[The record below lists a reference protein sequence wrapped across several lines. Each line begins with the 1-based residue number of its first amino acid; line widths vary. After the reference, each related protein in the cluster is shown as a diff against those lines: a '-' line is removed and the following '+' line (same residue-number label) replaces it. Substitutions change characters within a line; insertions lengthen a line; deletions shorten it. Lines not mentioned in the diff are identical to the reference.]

1 MIEVFLNDETLG
13 YELPYLF
20 DDASVKLDY
29 FGGEIEQVQAKFDLT
44 ELTFTGQAKKRIK
57 EFEALNGAFF
67 QMPIKILI
75 DGAIFLDGYI
85 FDYEINDN
93 ENKLKASFVK
103 SDLNLLAE
111 KLGGVTSLLLANK
124 YTFTSFDFIVEKSDN
139 EIKKELA
146 MLVITN
152 IMYIF
157 IVKQAIKEAKDYI
170 ASLSDISLGATLR
183 KVFEGVFLAIYL
195 GGLAFTLFKVVKQLK
210 DLILPSVKRTKGV
223 SLNELLVRPL
233 EYLGYNLETNLK
245 DLDKI
250 IHWSSRFT
258 KDQNTQIL
266 GGVAFDKKINKTDL
280 FVPNSSDRLYRCLE
294 VLKFVQEKY
303 NVRFYVRD
311 KTVFCYGKYD
321 IFWDKLA
328 KATINEDLPL
338 VKYVK
343 NTSEHNAT
351 TEINYTSDFS
361 DTWTLEN
368 FKGNH
373 FLVTSQLKDYKK
385 STALG
390 YKSID
395 YGVAR
400 TSRKDILNIVEVFW
414 ESFVKTVNTLAEIVK
429 GGKANAI
436 LTPRI
441 GVAKISAETFNVA
454 KILYLENGA
463 IPKNHN
469 EKINAKNDYINY
481 ISKDSFVLEPR
492 NKKIIHSGIKIKC
505 NTEKFA
511 KLQENKVVTLKSGE
525 IAEVRSLEW
534 FPRKN
539 YAIIDIAINN
549 DYKTNLEENY
559 YESEK

>member
-13 YELPYLF
+13 YDLPYLF

-44 ELTFTGQAKKRIK
+44 ELTFTGKAKKRIK
-57 EFEALNGAFF
+57 DFEELNGAFF

-75 DGAIFLDGYI
+75 DGTIFLDGYI
-85 FDYEINDN
+85 FDFEVNDN

-111 KLGGVTSLLLANK
+111 KLGGVTSLLISNK
-124 YTFTSFDFIVEKSDN
+124 YTFTTFDFIIEKSEN
-139 EIKKELA
+139 EAKKDLA

-157 IVKQAIKEAKDYI
+157 IIKQAIKETKDYI
-170 ASLSDISLGATLR
+170 ASLADISPGATFR
-183 KVFEGVFLAIYL
+183 KVLEGVFLAIYL
-195 GGLAFTLFKVVKQLK
+195 GGLAFTLFKVVKQIR
-210 DLILPSVKRTKGV
+210 DLIIPSVKRTKGV
-223 SLNELLVRPL
+223 SLNELLTKPL
-233 EYLGYNLETNLK
+233 EYLGYKLETNIK

-250 IHWSSRFT
+250 VHWSSRYT
-258 KDQNTQIL
+258 RDQNTQIV
-266 GGVAFDKKINKTDL
+266 GGLAFDKKINKTDL

-303 NVRFYVRD
+303 NARFYVKD
-311 KTVFCYGKYD
+311 KTVFCYSKFD
-321 IFWDKLA
+321 VFWDKLG

-338 VKYVK
+338 VKFTK
-343 NTSEHNAT
+343 NTSEHYTT
-351 TEINYTSDFS
+351 TEINYASDFT

-385 STALG
+385 STATG

-400 TSRKDILNIVEVFW
+400 ATRKESLNIVEIFW
-414 ESFVKTVNTLAEIVK
+414 ETFVKTVNTLAEIVS
-429 GGKANAI
+429 GGKVNTV
-436 LTPRI
+436 LSPRI
-441 GVAKISAETFNVA
+441 GVAKISAENFNVA
-454 KILYLENGA
+454 KILYLENGK
-463 IPKNHN
+463 IPKNYN

-481 ISKDSFVLEPR
+481 ISQNSFTLEPR
-492 NKKIIHSGIKIKC
+492 NKKVIHTGVKIKC

-511 KLQENKVVTLKSGE
+511 KLQENKVITLKSGE

-534 FPRKN
+534 FQRKN
-539 YAIIDIAINN
+539 YAIMDIAIQN
-549 DYKTNLEENY
+549 DYKTNLEEYY

>member
-13 YELPYLF
+13 YDLPYLF

-44 ELTFTGQAKKRIK
+44 ELTFTGKAKKRIK
-57 EFEALNGAFF
+57 DFEELNGAFF

-75 DGAIFLDGYI
+75 DGTIFLDGYI
-85 FDYEINDN
+85 FDFEVNDN

-111 KLGGVTSLLLANK
+111 KLGGVTSLLISNK
-124 YTFTSFDFIVEKSDN
+124 YTFTTFDFIIEKSEN
-139 EIKKELA
+139 EAKKDLA

-157 IVKQAIKEAKDYI
+157 IIKQAIKETKDYI
-170 ASLSDISLGATLR
+170 ASLADISPGATFR
-183 KVFEGVFLAIYL
+183 KVLEGVFLAIYL
-195 GGLAFTLFKVVKQLK
+195 GGLAFTLFKVVKQIR
-210 DLILPSVKRTKGV
+210 DLIIPSVKRTKGV
-223 SLNELLVRPL
+223 SLNELLTKPL
-233 EYLGYNLETNLK
+233 EYLGYKLETNIK

-250 IHWSSRFT
+250 VHWSSRYT
-258 KDQNTQIL
+258 RDQNTQIV
-266 GGVAFDKKINKTDL
+266 GGLAFDKKINKTDL

-303 NVRFYVRD
+303 NARFYVKD
-311 KTVFCYGKYD
+311 KTVFCYSKFD
-321 IFWDKLA
+321 VFWDKLG

-338 VKYVK
+338 VKFTK
-343 NTSEHNAT
+343 NTSEHYTT
-351 TEINYTSDFS
+351 TEINYASDFT

-385 STALG
+385 STATG

-400 TSRKDILNIVEVFW
+400 ATRKESLNIVEIFW
-414 ESFVKTVNTLAEIVK
+414 ETFVKTVNTLAEIVS
-429 GGKANAI
+429 GGKVNTV
-436 LTPRI
+436 LSPRI
-441 GVAKISAETFNVA
+441 GVAKISAENFNVA
-454 KILYLENGA
+454 KILYLENGK
-463 IPKNHN
+463 IPKNYN

-481 ISKDSFVLEPR
+481 ISQNSFTLEPR
-492 NKKIIHSGIKIKC
+492 NKKVIHTGVKIKC

-511 KLQENKVVTLKSGE
+511 KLQENKLITLKSGE

-539 YAIIDIAINN
+539 YAIMDIAIQN
-549 DYKTNLEENY
+549 DYKTNLEEYY

>member
-13 YELPYLF
+13 YDLPYLF

-44 ELTFTGQAKKRIK
+44 ELTFTGKAKKRIK
-57 EFEALNGAFF
+57 DFEELNGAFF

-75 DGAIFLDGYI
+75 DGTIFLDGYI
-85 FDYEINDN
+85 FDFEVNDN

-111 KLGGVTSLLLANK
+111 KLSGVTSLLISNK
-124 YTFTSFDFIVEKSDN
+124 YTFTTFDFIIEKSEN
-139 EIKKELA
+139 EAKKDLA

-157 IVKQAIKEAKDYI
+157 IIKQAIKETKDYI
-170 ASLSDISLGATLR
+170 ASLADISPGATFR
-183 KVFEGVFLAIYL
+183 KVLEGVFLAIYL
-195 GGLAFTLFKVVKQLK
+195 GGLAFTLFKVVKQIR
-210 DLILPSVKRTKGV
+210 DLIIPSVKRTKGV
-223 SLNELLVRPL
+223 SLNELLTKPL
-233 EYLGYNLETNLK
+233 EYLGYKLETNIK

-250 IHWSSRFT
+250 VHWSSRYT
-258 KDQNTQIL
+258 RDQNTQIV
-266 GGVAFDKKINKTDL
+266 GGLAFDKKINKTDL

-303 NVRFYVRD
+303 NARFYVKD
-311 KTVFCYGKYD
+311 KTVFCYSKFD
-321 IFWDKLA
+321 VFWDKLG
-328 KATINEDLPL
+328 KATINEDLHL
-338 VKYVK
+338 VKFTK
-343 NTSEHNAT
+343 NTSEHYTT
-351 TEINYTSDFS
+351 TEINYASDFT

-385 STALG
+385 STATG

-400 TSRKDILNIVEVFW
+400 ATRKESLNIVEIFW
-414 ESFVKTVNTLAEIVK
+414 ETFVKTVNTLAEIVS
-429 GGKANAI
+429 GGKVNTV
-436 LTPRI
+436 LSPRI
-441 GVAKISAETFNVA
+441 GVAKISAENFNVA
-454 KILYLENGA
+454 KILYLENGK
-463 IPKNHN
+463 IPKNYN

-481 ISKDSFVLEPR
+481 ISQNSFTLEPR
-492 NKKIIHSGIKIKC
+492 NKKVIHTGVKIKC

-511 KLQENKVVTLKSGE
+511 KLQENKVITLKSGE

-539 YAIIDIAINN
+539 YAIMDIAIQN
-549 DYKTNLEENY
+549 DYKTNLEEYY

>member
-13 YELPYLF
+13 YDLPYLF

-44 ELTFTGQAKKRIK
+44 ELTFTGKAKKRIK
-57 EFEALNGAFF
+57 DFEELNGAFF

-75 DGAIFLDGYI
+75 DGTIFLDGYI
-85 FDYEINDN
+85 FDFEVNDN

-111 KLGGVTSLLLANK
+111 KLGGVTSLLISNK
-124 YTFTSFDFIVEKSDN
+124 YTFTTFDFIIEKSEN
-139 EIKKELA
+139 EAKKDLA

-157 IVKQAIKEAKDYI
+157 IIKQAIKETKDYI
-170 ASLSDISLGATLR
+170 ASLADISPGATFR
-183 KVFEGVFLAIYL
+183 KVLEGVFLAIYL
-195 GGLAFTLFKVVKQLK
+195 GGLAFTLFKVVKQIR
-210 DLILPSVKRTKGV
+210 DLIIPSVKRTKGV
-223 SLNELLVRPL
+223 SLNELLTKPL
-233 EYLGYNLETNLK
+233 EYLGYKLETNIK

-250 IHWSSRFT
+250 VHWSSRYT
-258 KDQNTQIL
+258 RDQNTQIV
-266 GGVAFDKKINKTDL
+266 GGLAFDKKINKTDL

-303 NVRFYVRD
+303 NARFYVKD
-311 KTVFCYGKYD
+311 KTVFCYSKFD
-321 IFWDKLA
+321 VFWDKLG

-338 VKYVK
+338 VKFTK
-343 NTSEHNAT
+343 NTSEHYTT
-351 TEINYTSDFS
+351 TEINYASDFT

-385 STALG
+385 STATG

-400 TSRKDILNIVEVFW
+400 ATRKESLNIVEIFW
-414 ESFVKTVNTLAEIVK
+414 ETFVKTVNTLAEIVS
-429 GGKANAI
+429 GGKVNTV
-436 LTPRI
+436 LSPRI
-441 GVAKISAETFNVA
+441 GVAKISAENFNVA
-454 KILYLENGA
+454 KILYLENGK
-463 IPKNHN
+463 IPKNYN

-481 ISKDSFVLEPR
+481 ISQNSFTLEPR
-492 NKKIIHSGIKIKC
+492 NKKVIHTGVKIKC

-511 KLQENKVVTLKSGE
+511 KLQENKVITLKSGE

-539 YAIIDIAINN
+539 YAIMDIAIQN
-549 DYKTNLEENY
+549 DYKTNLEEYY

>member
-13 YELPYLF
+13 YDLPYLF
-20 DDASVKLDY
+20 DDSSVKLDY

-44 ELTFTGQAKKRIK
+44 ELTFTGKAKKRIK
-57 EFEALNGAFF
+57 DFEELNGAFF

-75 DGAIFLDGYI
+75 DGTIFLDGYI
-85 FDYEINDN
+85 FDFEINEN

-111 KLGGVTSLLLANK
+111 KLSGVTSLLISNK
-124 YTFTSFDFIVEKSDN
+124 YTFTSFDFIIEKSEN
-139 EIKKELA
+139 ELKKDLA

-157 IVKQAIKEAKDYI
+157 IIKQAIKETKDYI
-170 ASLSDISLGATLR
+170 ASLADISPGATFR
-183 KVFEGVFLAIYL
+183 KILEGVFLAIYL
-195 GGLAFTLFKVVKQLK
+195 GGVAFTLFKVVKQLR

-223 SLNELLVRPL
+223 SLKELLTKPI
-233 EYLGYNLETNLK
+233 EYLGYKLETNIK
-245 DLDKI
+245 DLENV
-250 IHWSSRFT
+250 IHWSSRYT
-258 KDQNTQIL
+258 KDQNTQII
-266 GGVAFDKKINKTDL
+266 GGLAFNKKINKTDL

-303 NVRFYVRD
+303 NVRFYVKD

-321 IFWDKLA
+321 VFWDKLG

-338 VKYVK
+338 VKFTK
-343 NTSEHNAT
+343 NTNEHYTT

-361 DTWTLEN
+361 DTWTTEN

-373 FLVTSQLKDYKK
+373 FFVTSQLKDYKK
-385 STALG
+385 STATG

-400 TSRKDILNIVEVFW
+400 ASRKDGLNIVEIFW
-414 ESFVKTVNTLAEIVK
+414 ETFVKTVNTLASVVS
-429 GGKANAI
+429 GGKVNAV
-436 LTPRI
+436 LGPRI
-441 GVAKISAETFNVA
+441 GVAKISGENFSVA
-454 KILYLENGA
+454 KILYLENGKM
-463 IPKNHN
+463 PKNYN
-469 EKINAKNDYINY
+469 EKINAKNDYTKY
-481 ISKDSFVLEPR
+481 ISQNSFVLQPK
-492 NKKIIHSGIKIKC
+492 NKKVIHTGVKIKC
-505 NTEKFA
+505 NTKKFA
-511 KLQENKVVTLKSGE
+511 KLQENKVITLKSGE

-539 YAIIDIAINN
+539 YAIMDIAIQN

>member
-13 YELPYLF
+13 YDLPYLF

-44 ELTFTGQAKKRIK
+44 ELTFTGKAKKRIK
-57 EFEALNGAFF
+57 DFEELNGAFF

-75 DGAIFLDGYI
+75 DGTIFLDGYI
-85 FDYEINDN
+85 FDFEVNDN

-111 KLGGVTSLLLANK
+111 KLGGVTSLLISNK
-124 YTFTSFDFIVEKSDN
+124 YTFTTFDFIIEKSEN
-139 EIKKELA
+139 EAKKDLA

-157 IVKQAIKEAKDYI
+157 IIKQAIKETKDYI
-170 ASLSDISLGATLR
+170 ASLSDISPDATFR
-183 KVFEGVFLAIYL
+183 KVLEGVFLAIYL
-195 GGLAFTLFKVVKQLK
+195 GGLAFTLFKVVKQLR
-210 DLILPSVKRTKGV
+210 DLIIPSVKRTKGV
-223 SLNELLVRPL
+223 SLNELLTKPL
-233 EYLGYNLETNLK
+233 EYLGYKLETNIK

-250 IHWSSRFT
+250 VHWSSRYT
-258 KDQNTQIL
+258 RDQNTQIV
-266 GGVAFDKKINKTDL
+266 GGLAFDKKINKTDL

-303 NVRFYVRD
+303 NARFYVKD
-311 KTVFCYGKYD
+311 KTVFFYSKFD
-321 IFWDKLA
+321 VFWDKLG

-338 VKYVK
+338 VKFTK
-343 NTSEHNAT
+343 NTSEHYTT
-351 TEINYTSDFS
+351 TEINYASDFT

-385 STALG
+385 STATG

-400 TSRKDILNIVEVFW
+400 ATRKESLNIVEIFW
-414 ESFVKTVNTLAEIVK
+414 ETFVKTVNTLAEIVS
-429 GGKANAI
+429 GGKVNTV
-436 LTPRI
+436 LSPRI
-441 GVAKISAETFNVA
+441 GVAKISAENFNVA
-454 KILYLENGA
+454 KILYLENGK
-463 IPKNHN
+463 IPKNYN

-481 ISKDSFVLEPR
+481 ISQNSFTLEPR
-492 NKKIIHSGIKIKC
+492 NKKVIHTGVKIKC

-511 KLQENKVVTLKSGE
+511 KLQENKVITLKSGE

-539 YAIIDIAINN
+539 YAIMDIAIQN
-549 DYKTNLEENY
+549 DYKTNLEEYY